1 MRNSPS
7 HLKRAS
13 KRSYLT
19 GFLLFAALLEL
30 AVIIYLLL
38 PSGQKQ
44 TEPKQLAAEVKPPQL
59 EQRLSAGLPQA
70 ETEAG
75 DTKKDSGETESGDA
89 SELAEKESE
98 IVEKEKPESELSATE
113 ILANE
118 QLIAHGMGA
127 IGGLT
132 IPNCLEGFLAQYEA
146 GIRVFEVDLRLTRDA
161 KVVLRHDWWSTW
173 QEGIDWVHI
182 PTREKFVSEKIK
194 GEYTPLSFRDL
205 LLLMEEYPD
214 ICVITDSKFTDSDI
228 FSIQF
233 DAMLADAHELG
244 LTYLFDRI
252 VVQVYDGNMRTG
264 LNNIYPFPHYIY
276 TLYQDTTF
284 KGTTDSFREKAAY
297 CAQRGIEG
305 ITMDEYWWKPSFA
318 VIAEE
323 YGIEVYVHTVNDAE
337 KAKKYLNDGV
347 SGIYTDSIKP
357 ADITDTFS

>member
-1 MRNSPS
+1 MRRTRK
-7 HLKRAS
+7 HHWG
-13 KRSYLT
+13 T
-19 GFLLFAALLEL
+19 GFFFAAALLEL

-38 PSGQKQ
+38 PSGQRQ
-44 TEPKQLAAEVKPPQL
+44 AEPARLAAEMEQPQL
-59 EQRLSAGLPQA
+59 EQRLSAGIPQTKA
-70 ETEAG
+70 ESGDAEEAP
-75 DTKKDSGETESGDA
+75 GETESADTT
-89 SELAEKESE
+89 EPAEKEPE
-98 IVEKEKPESELSATE
+98 IVEKEKPEGELSATE

-132 IPNCLEGFLAQYEA
+132 IPNCLEAFQAQYEA

-161 KVVLRHDWWSTW
+161 QVVLRHDWWSTW

-214 ICVITDSKFTDSDI
+214 ICVITDSKFTESDI

-244 LTYLFDRI
+244 LTYLFDRV

-276 TLYQDTTF
+276 TLYQDASF
-284 KGTTDSFREKAAY
+284 KGTKDSFREKAAY

-318 VIAEE
+318 AIAEE
-323 YGIEVYVHTVNDAE
+323 YGIAVYVHTVNDAE
-337 KAKKYLNDGV
+337 TAKKYLNDGV

-357 ADITDTFS
+357 TDIA